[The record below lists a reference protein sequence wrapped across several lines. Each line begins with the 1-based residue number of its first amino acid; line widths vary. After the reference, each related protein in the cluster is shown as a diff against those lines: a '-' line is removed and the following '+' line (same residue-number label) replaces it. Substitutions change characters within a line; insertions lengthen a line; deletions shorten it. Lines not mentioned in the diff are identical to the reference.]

1 MDVNHLSAGL
11 TNIAV
16 WAGAVVAF
24 LILLRLANIFRYI
37 SNNQVGIVEKLWST
51 KGSIEDGFI
60 ALNGEAGYEP
70 EVLRGGLHVFFPF
83 MYRIHKSDLVTV
95 GQGKIAYVFAR
106 DGAPLGA
113 SQVLGA
119 NDTEE
124 KSDFQDA
131 RKFLLAGGQKGP
143 QRKILR
149 EGTYAINTTQFAI
162 ITDERVYGHALSG
175 QERAILDGMQ
185 LTISERWGFTPVILA
200 ANQDLVGVVTV
211 HDGPSLPPGEI
222 IAPEVG
228 IDLRDEATFHNNF
241 QEPEHFLKAG
251 GYRGRQLQVI
261 VEGTWYINRL
271 FATVESVP
279 KTVIPVGNVGVV
291 IFYTGPRTDDVSGE
305 QYRHGELV
313 LNGSRGVWKDP
324 LLPGKYAFNTYAGKI
339 EVIPTVNFILKWVRG
354 EVGAMKLDE
363 NLSEISLITKDAF
376 EPTLPLSVVMHIDY
390 KKAPMIIQRFG
401 DVKKL
406 VEQTL
411 DPMVSAFFKNIAQ
424 KMTLIELLQNRAA
437 IQQES
442 AAEMKAKFEGYSL
455 DLQEVLIGTPR
466 APAGDHTIENIL
478 IQLRSRQVA
487 REQIETY
494 QEQERAAV
502 QERTLNEAKATAAA
516 QSALTQSLIQVKV
529 NENEGAAAL
538 ARATK
543 DAETRK
549 VTAAAVGEQSRLE
562 GQGEAD
568 RVLAVGAA
576 NAQAT
581 KLAVDAYGGPEFRLA
596 EQNFSR
602 FAEALTK
609 INQPLVPQFLM
620 SGGQGQENNSSAGL
634 IPTAMLSSMFG
645 QMMPDALARLKDE
658 APKAT
663 HRTNGGG

>member
-1 MDVNHLSAGL
+1 MDFLGFLNGSGL
-11 TNIAV
+11 TQPAIWTAVAIAFV
-16 WAGAVVAF
+16 
-24 LILLRLANIFRYI
+24 ILLRISNVFRYI
-37 SNNQVGIVEKLWST
+37 PNNQVGIVEKLWAI
-51 KGSIEDGFI
+51 KGSIDGGFI

-70 EVLRGGLHVFFPF
+70 EVLRGGLHVMFPF
-83 MYRIHKSDLVTV
+83 MYRIHRSDLVTV

-106 DGAPLGA
+106 DGAPLEP

-119 NDTEE
+119 NDTED
-124 KSDFQDA
+124 KSDFQDT
-131 RKFLLAGGQKGP
+131 RRFLLGGGQKGP

-149 EGTYAINTTQFAI
+149 EGTYAINTTQFAV
-162 ITDERVYGHALSG
+162 ITDDRVYGHALS
-175 QERAILDGMQ
+175 ERERSVLESMQ
-185 LTISERWGFTPVILA
+185 LTITERWGFAPVVLA
-200 ANQDLVGVVTV
+200 ADHDLVGIVTV

-228 IDLRDEATFHNNF
+228 IELHDAATFHNNF
-241 QEPEHFLKAG
+241 QEPEKFLSAG

-271 FATVESVP
+271 FATVEAVP

-339 EVIPTVNFILKWVRG
+339 EIIPTVNFILKWVRG

-437 IQQES
+437 IQEES
-442 AAEMKAKFEGYSL
+442 ARVMKAKFEGYSL

-466 APAGDHTIENIL
+466 AAPNDHTIENIL
-478 IQLRSRQVA
+478 IQLRSRQIA

-494 QEQERAAV
+494 QEQEKAAV

-516 QSALTQSLIQVKV
+516 QTALTQSLIQVKV

-538 ARATK
+538 ARAQK

-568 RVLAVGAA
+568 RVLAIGAA

-581 KLAVDAYGGPEFRLA
+581 KLSVDAYGGPEYRLA
-596 EQNFSR
+596 EQNFAK
-602 FAEALTK
+602 FADALTR

-620 SGGQGQENNSSAGL
+620 SGGQGQEGSSAGL

-645 QMMPDALARLKDE
+645 QMMPGALEKLKDE
-658 APKAT
+658 APKAAR
-663 HRTNGGG
+663 RTNGQ

>member
-1 MDVNHLSAGL
+1 MDFLGFLNGSGL
-11 TNIAV
+11 TQPAIWIA
-16 WAGAVVAF
+16 AVVACV
-24 LILLRLANIFRYI
+24 ILLRISNVFRYI
-37 SNNQVGIVEKLWST
+37 PNNQVGIVEKLWAV
-51 KGSIEDGFI
+51 KGSIDGGFI

-70 EVLRGGLHVFFPF
+70 EVLRGGLHVMFPF
-83 MYRIHKSDLVTV
+83 MYRIHRSDLVTV

-106 DGAPLGA
+106 DGVPLEP

-119 NDTEE
+119 NDTED

-131 RKFLLAGGQKGP
+131 RRFLLGGGQKGP

-149 EGTYAINTTQFAI
+149 EGTYAINTTQFAV
-162 ITDERVYGHALSG
+162 ITDERVYGHALS
-175 QERAILDGMQ
+175 ERERGVLESMQ
-185 LTISERWGFTPVILA
+185 LTITERWGFAPVVLA
-200 ANQDLVGVVTV
+200 ADHDLVGIVTV

-228 IDLRDEATFHNNF
+228 IELRDAATFHNNF
-241 QEPEHFLKAG
+241 QEPEKFLKGG

-271 FATVESVP
+271 FATVEAAP
-279 KTVIPVGNVGVV
+279 KTVIPVGSVGVV

-339 EVIPTVNFILKWVRG
+339 EIIPTVNFILKWMRG

-437 IQQES
+437 IQEE
-442 AAEMKAKFEGYSL
+442 AAHDMKARFESYSL

-466 APAGDHTIENIL
+466 AAPGDHTIENIL
-478 IQLRSRQVA
+478 IQLRSRQIA

-494 QEQERAAV
+494 QEQEKAAV
-502 QERTLNEAKATAAA
+502 QERALNEAKATAAA
-516 QSALTQSLIQVKV
+516 QTALTQSLIQVRV
-529 NENEGAAAL
+529 NENEGAAAF
-538 ARATK
+538 ARAQK

-581 KLAVDAYGGPEFRLA
+581 KLSVDAYGGPEYRLA
-596 EQNFSR
+596 EQNFAK
-602 FAEALTK
+602 FADALTR

-620 SGGQGQENNSSAGL
+620 SGGPSQEGNSAGL

-645 QMMPDALARLKDE
+645 QMMPGALEKLKDE
-658 APKAT
+658 APKAAR
-663 HRTNGGG
+663 RTNGQ

>member
-1 MDVNHLSAGL
+1 LV
-11 TNIAV
+11 
-16 WAGAVVAF
+16 
-24 LILLRLANIFRYI
+24 LA
-37 SNNQVGIVEKLWST
+37 
-51 KGSIEDGFI
+51 
-60 ALNGEAGYEP
+60 
-70 EVLRGGLHVFFPF
+70 
-83 MYRIHKSDLVTV
+83 
-95 GQGKIAYVFAR
+95 
-106 DGAPLGA
+106 
-113 SQVLGA
+113 
-119 NDTEE
+119 
-124 KSDFQDA
+124 
-131 RKFLLAGGQKGP
+131 
-143 QRKILR
+143 
-149 EGTYAINTTQFAI
+149 
-162 ITDERVYGHALSG
+162 TD
-175 QERAILDGMQ
+175 
-185 LTISERWGFTPVILA
+185 
-200 ANQDLVGVVTV
+200 QDLVGIVTV
-211 HDGPSLPPGEI
+211 HDGPSLPPSEI

-228 IDLRDEATFHNNF
+228 IDLRDSETFHNNF
-241 QEPEHFLKAG
+241 QEPEKFLSAG

-271 FATVESVP
+271 FATVEAVP

-324 LLPGKYAFNTYAGKI
+324 LLPGKYAFNTFAGKI

-437 IQQES
+437 IQEES
-442 AAEMKAKFEGYSL
+442 AAQMKAKFEGYSL

-494 QEQERAAV
+494 QEQEKAAI
-502 QERTLNEAKATAAA
+502 QERALNEAKATAAA
-516 QSALTQSLIQVKV
+516 QTALTQSLIQVKV
-529 NENEGAAAL
+529 NENEGSAAL
-538 ARATK
+538 ARAQK

-562 GQGEAD
+562 GQGEAAD

-596 EQNFSR
+596 EQNFAK

-620 SGGQGQENNSSAGL
+620 SGSQGSESNSAGL

-645 QMMPDALARLKDE
+645 QMMPGALERLKDE
-658 APKAT
+658 APNAGR
-663 HRTNGGG
+663 RTNGS